1 MGKLPYT
8 PNPQSRLWLRLYRFL
23 LKTLNLTKKS
33 FAYLRK
39 NTGTLTKALTIR
51 IYNFA
56 FQYFLRDNFL
66 KFTIPIACHVDI
78 VLTVN
83 QKLDFVGKGKKKW
96 LIPGRSM
103 LSMLTDA
110 NLRDSANAGGGDWRP
125 SRRSL
130 SGSFCS
136 PWITANP
143 SRKRSAKDVA
153 LQWLPHNVN
162 KKKNCYAFIPEVWL
176 VYLRAYCRTSNI

>member
-8 PNPQSRLWLRLYRFL
+8 GTPQSCLWLGLYRFL
-23 LKTLNLTKKS
+23 LKTLNITKKS

-39 NTGTLTKALTIR
+39 NTGILTKALTIR

-56 FQYFLRDNFL
+56 LQYFPCDNFL
-66 KFTIPIACHVDI
+66 KFTIPIACHVDN

-83 QKLDFVGKGKKKW
+83 QKLDFVGKEEEKW

-103 LSMLTDA
+103 LSILTDA

-162 KKKNCYAFIPEVWL
+162 KKELLYLIPEVWL
-176 VYLRAYCRTSNI
+176 VYLTAYYRTSNV